1 MSDFWLQRIA
11 DAITNLSFTVA
22 MTGMA
27 VAFNIWFASMIIGWR
42 IDVLKDELK
51 KK

>member
-1 MSDFWLQRIA
+1 MTDHWLQRIA
-11 DAITNLSFTVA
+11 DAITHLSFTVA
-22 MTGMA
+22 TFGMI
-27 VAFNIWFASMIIGWR
+27 VAFNIWFASMMIGWR